1 MLGLA
6 LCSAA
11 QARHP
16 SIRQG
21 FDTLAEGDRDL
32 AEAALEP
39 REFGATPI
47 NGPTGSTRWRATR
60 HGHVDFAII
69 IVRRPVQMSP
79 AASTNSPSMER

>member
-11 QARHP
+11 QAR
-16 SIRQG
+16 ILYWQG

-32 AEAALEP
+32 AEAALTE
-39 REFGATPI
+39 EFGADTNQWPDWI
-47 NGPTGSTRWRATR
+47 DPMALYAPRGMSISSLSCAARC
-60 HGHVDFAII
+60 
-69 IVRRPVQMSP
+69 MSP